1 MKKNKLIIK
10 IIIVLLIV
18 CGIIIF
24 MWLRSLFG
32 PYSSQKKIE
41 REFYKNYETI
51 LEITSYIENTG
62 FENVNIQATDYIYD
76 DGDYGT
82 WYVKNGDVEGVEN
95 IENQYFV
102 EMISELFNKRKYQVI
117 AKNENTIYFQLS
129 ANIDAGSGVAY
140 SIDGSEPTLQFL
152 TKSEKMDKEN
162 WYYYEENFNEWKRL
176 NE

>member
-1 MKKNKLIIK
+1 MQKNKLIIK

-32 PYSSQKKIE
+32 PYSFQKKIE

-102 EMISELFNKRKYQVI
+102 EMISEIFNKRKYQVI
-117 AKNENTIYFQLS
+117 AKDGNTIHFQLW
-129 ANIDAGSGVAY
+129 ANLDAGSGIAY

-152 TKSEKMDKEN
+152 TKSKKMDKEN